1 LTDSTAKEPV
11 ILDDGYLR
19 DRETLLG
26 RLRSEDPVCQAVTP
40 DGLRVWLVTG
50 YEEARTALADA
61 SLSKDS
67 HRAAPLH
74 ERRQEEEGTHRIVFH
89 QALTS
94 HMLNMDPPDHTRL
107 RKLVTKAFTLRR
119 IEQLRPRVTE
129 LVSEL
134 LDGLSGRDSAELL
147 EDYAFP
153 LSIAVS
159 GELFGI
165 PENERD
171 HFRTLSNGIAFA
183 SGPEQV
189 ATASFEIAEYL
200 TELVA
205 LKRKDPADDLVTA
218 LVQARDEDDRLDE
231 DELVAMTFLIL
242 TAGYETSGH
251 LIGNGI
257 LTLLRNPTQLA
268 TLRADPTLLPG
279 AVEEILRY
287 EGPTATTTLRF
298 TTAPVRLGEVTIP
311 AGEFVL
317 VHLGAAN
324 HDENRYPE
332 PGQVDIQRDTK
343 GHLAFGHGIHYCL
356 GAPLGR
362 LEGRT
367 AIGGLVER
375 FPDLALA
382 ADPKALRWR
391 ANLLFHGLEALPV
404 RLR

>member
-1 LTDSTAKEPV
+1 LTEETAKEPV

-19 DRETLLG
+19 DRERLVG
-26 RLRSEDPVCQAVTP
+26 RLRSADPVCQAVTP

-50 YEEARTALADA
+50 HEEARTALAEP

-67 HRAAPLH
+67 RRAAPLH
-74 ERRQEEEGTHRIVFH
+74 AKRQQEEGTQPIVFH

-119 IEQLRPRVTE
+119 VEQLRPRVAE
-129 LVSEL
+129 LVSGL
-134 LDGLSGRDSAELL
+134 LDRLSGRDSVELL

-153 LSIAVS
+153 LSLAVS

-165 PENERD
+165 PEHERE

-183 SGPEQV
+183 NGPAEV
-189 ATASFEIAEYL
+189 ATASFEIAGYL
-200 TELVA
+200 TDLVA
-205 LKRKDPADDLVTA
+205 LKRKEPADDLVTA
-218 LVQARDEDDRLDE
+218 LVHARDDDDRLDE

-268 TLRADPTLLPG
+268 ALRADPALLPG
-279 AVEEILRY
+279 AVEELLRY

-298 TTAPVRLGEVTIP
+298 TTTPVRLGEVTIP
-311 AGEFVL
+311 AGEFIL

-324 HDENRYPE
+324 HDGSRYPE
-332 PGQVDIQRDTK
+332 PDQVDLQRDTK

-362 LEGRT
+362 LEGQT

-375 FPDLALA
+375 FPDLTLA
-382 ADPKALRWR
+382 TDPQALRWR